1 MSSMPPSMLSRVD
14 AASADL
20 AGPVRRQL
28 RSWCDRPAEHARF
41 LNTLSLLEHIG
52 SRKIM
57 VSQTR
62 GPLSCEVLKHLSEE
76 ARHAF
81 FFKRLAEKVAARPL
95 DFSPA
100 NTLGLGA
107 AQMYFGRLDASI
119 NRLLQPID
127 DAEKPYLYVSMII
140 ELRAIWAYRLYHQAL
155 AEAGTG
161 LSLKSILAEE
171 ELHLPQM
178 ADRLVELGEDIDS
191 RLDAFVP
198 LEDTLFRRLWNA
210 LVAASEPAAAASAA

>member
-1 MSSMPPSMLSRVD
+1 MLSRVD
-14 AASADL
+14 LASADL
-20 AGPVRRQL
+20 AGPVRQQL
-28 RSWCDRPAEHARF
+28 RAWCDRPAEHARF

-81 FFKRLAEKVAARPL
+81 FFKRLAEKVAGRVL

-107 AQMYFGRLDASI
+107 AQMYFGRLDAGI
-119 NRLLQPID
+119 ARALQPND
-127 DAEKPYLYVSMII
+127 EAETPYLYVSMVI

-155 AEAGTG
+155 TESGTG

-178 ADRLVELGEDIDS
+178 ADRLVELGEDIER
-191 RLDAFVP
+191 RLDDFVP
-198 LEDTLFRRLWNA
+198 LEDRLFRRLWHA
-210 LVAASEPAAAASAA
+210 FVAASEPAAAASAA